1 MTFLEF
7 YRDVGPG
14 RVVEV
19 LFSSD
24 VDAHTI
30 HPPALTEVLSVVLR
44 LSVVEGQAADLFAP
58 VAEPP
63 RPSIASIA
71 SDEWTVRSRLAA
83 GPKQADRRVYSSI
96 VGQVTRSG
104 PHRRTSPCDAHA
116 SARFSREASS

>member
-30 HPPALTEVLSVVLR
+30 HTPALTEVLSVVLR

-63 RPSIASIA
+63 RPSIA

-116 SARFSREASS
+116 SARFSREAFS